1 MVLELASDMMDRR
14 CPVFRDDVCVFV
26 SQSGETADTLMVG
39 SGWVGWREQ
48 SVCGVVWCGVHV
60 VCMWGCFASML
71 IPTCPHAHIPTHY
84 TLHTYTLRPTC
95 TPPPLPHTH
104 THTQALEYAKTA
116 GALCMGI
123 TNTVGSALSR
133 NTHFGVHINAG
144 AEIGVASTKA
154 YTSQIVVLTMVAL
167 AISEDSISKRARRDD
182 IIEGL
187 RQLPDAIRK
196 TLALDK
202 EIRALAEEL
211 KGEENLLLFGRG
223 YNYATALEG
232 ALKVKEVALMHRYC
246 QGVCVEGVG
255 VDRVGVKGGVEG
267 GVEGVKRGC
276 GVVTVCGHVLGTVC
290 LV

>member
-1 MVLELASDMMDRR
+1 MFGCVCFGEG
-14 CPVFRDDVCVFV
+14 VWVCVFWGGVWVCVFGYVCVVTVAWCVVVVFVVVVVAFRTNTCMV
-26 SQSGETADTLMVG
+26 SSHRITIIIVAL
-39 SGWVGWREQ
+39 
-48 SVCGVVWCGVHV
+48 
-60 VCMWGCFASML
+60 
-71 IPTCPHAHIPTHY
+71 CPHTPPH
-84 TLHTYTLRPTC
+84 LHTH
-95 TPPPLPHTH
+95 TPPPPKKTN
-104 THTQALEYAKTA
+104 TKALEYAKTA

-187 RQLPDAIRK
+187 RGLPDAIRK

-202 EIRALAEEL
+202 EIQALAEEL
-211 KGEENLLLFGRG
+211 KEEENLLLFGRG

-232 ALKVKEVALMHRYC
+232 ALKVKEVALMHR
-246 QGVCVEGVG
+246 CVFW
-255 VDRVGVKGGVEG
+255 
-267 GVEGVKRGC
+267 
-276 GVVTVCGHVLGTVC
+276 GVVMWKCVWK
-290 LV
+290 